1 MRAAKME
8 KCLDTLIRMVEHTG
22 PYKAHWSAGE
32 LYFVVGHH
40 CAYKCTET
48 DVLAAGDRNTF
59 HYAYKCERLEEG
71 VLALLAGSTLH
82 EACETE
88 TEIGFFLEAHEV
100 AGVGKYSEMYITVGG
115 RRTKAPSVVFLGPD
129 EKYDRYCRLF
139 RRAYPHCASL
149 AKQYLPDLSGERIFA
164 MACYLAKERY
174 LYWK

>member
-1 MRAAKME
+1 ME

-71 VLALLAGSTLH
+71 VLALLAGISFCEASETEFDISFSLK
-82 EACETE
+82 ACEIVE
-88 TEIGFFLEAHEV
+88 LSG
-100 AGVGKYSEMYITVGG
+100 YSEVYAAICGRTV
-115 RRTKAPSVVFLGPD
+115 KLPFLLRGLD
-129 EKYDRYCRLF
+129 VDQDKNCRLF

-149 AKQYLPDLSGERIFA
+149 AKLYLPDLSKERVIA
-164 MACYLAKERY
+164 MAVYLVK
-174 LYWK
+174 YWSFGWEKWK